1 MEMEYEYVWDKET
14 PAGLF
19 RHKDGI
25 GEAWSFKTKDWKE
38 CDINLV
44 LDLAGDHVECKI
56 ISEEQAMEL
65 IQKNLEWLK
74 KY

>member
-1 MEMEYEYVWDKET
+1 METEYEYVWDKEM

-19 RHKDGI
+19 RHRNGI
-25 GEAWSFKTKDWKE
+25 AEGWNFETRDWKS
-38 CDINLV
+38 CDIGLV
-44 LDLAGDHVECKI
+44 LDLAADYVECKI

-65 IQKNLEWLK
+65 IQKNLEWLN